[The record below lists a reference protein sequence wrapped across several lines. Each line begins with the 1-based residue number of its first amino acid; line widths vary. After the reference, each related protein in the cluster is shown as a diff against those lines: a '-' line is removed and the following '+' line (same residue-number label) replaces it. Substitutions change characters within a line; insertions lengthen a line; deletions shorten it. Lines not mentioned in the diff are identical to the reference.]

1 MDKYNKTI
9 NLYVNLPP
17 PMGLTL
23 IPLSSYEIDEWIG
36 KCNDIEVLKYLA
48 RSINKHIGVIN
59 QGGQD
64 YDVMR

>member
-59 QGGQD
+59 QGG
-64 YDVMR
+64 